1 MDYLC
6 VALSLRTCGGAAVA
20 GGVADEDDSE
30 AREADDRRDALPALI
45 KRFIFGLA
53 RSPSSSGPT
62 LVGSGSSGPITCV

>member
-1 MDYLC
+1 M
-6 VALSLRTCGGAAVA
+6 A

-30 AREADDRRDALPALI
+30 AREADDRSDVLPALI

-62 LVGSGSSGPITCV
+62 LVGSGSSGPITCVGRATQQRKTAVTKNNP